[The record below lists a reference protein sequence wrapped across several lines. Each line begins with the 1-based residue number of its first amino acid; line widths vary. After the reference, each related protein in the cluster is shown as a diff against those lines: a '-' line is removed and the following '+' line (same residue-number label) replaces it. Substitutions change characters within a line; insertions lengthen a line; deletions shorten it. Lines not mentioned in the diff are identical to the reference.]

1 MRFNVRAFCA
11 ALTVTTM
18 LATAATP
25 ALAQKAAPAVDAAA
39 ADKTMSGR
47 ATAEERAVTTSHKT
61 ELNGKTISYKATAG
75 TLTIQNHD
83 GDPTGSMFYI
93 AYVADQPAGAPPR
106 PVTFLFNGGPGS
118 ASHWLNIGGIGPV
131 QAVTRAPEAT
141 GPAPYIM
148 RNSPGSILDK
158 SDLVFIDAVG
168 TGYSRPIGNTP
179 GTYFWGTE
187 QDMDSFARFITRWVT
202 VNERWGSPKFLFGES
217 YGTTRAAG
225 LVYRLQNQGMQFN
238 GVILLSLVVNG
249 DGGADNDYAVLVPTY
264 AATAWYHNRVP
275 NRPASLEAYLKEV
288 REFAR
293 GPYTLA
299 LSRGHSIDPAE
310 KRAVA
315 EQLSRY
321 IGLPVDY
328 LLSRN
333 LRVELE
339 AYRRELLK
347 DEAKI
352 TGRFDARFTAPHA
365 YGAMSGTFDPATDDP
380 ATAGVSSAYLSTYRD
395 YLSRDLG
402 YKTPMNFRSL
412 NNMEVAGAWDHKHR
426 APGNQMRTSPNV
438 ALDLAAAMR
447 SNPQLKVM
455 AMSGYFDMSTPF
467 FSGEYGLDHMLL
479 EPQLVPNVT
488 YRLYESGHMAFN
500 DQKALLKMKADLDKF
515 YEKTL
520 SERP

>member
-1 MRFNVRAFCA
+1 MRFNARGFCA
-11 ALTVTTM
+11 ALCLTTM
-18 LATAATP
+18 LATGP
-25 ALAQKAAPAVDAAA
+25 ALAEKPEAAAPAA
-39 ADKTMSGR
+39 ADQTMSGR
-47 ATAEERAVTTSHKT
+47 ATADERSVVTSHKT
-61 ELNGKTISYKATAG
+61 VLNGKTISYKATAG

-83 GDPTGSMFYI
+83 GDPTGSMFYV
-93 AYVADQPAGAPPR
+93 AYVADQPKDAPPR

-131 QAVTRAPEAT
+131 QAVTRAPAAT

-158 SDLVFIDAVG
+158 TDLVFIDAVG
-168 TGYSRPIGNTP
+168 TGYSRPIGKTP

-187 QDMDSFARFITRWVT
+187 QDMDSFARFITRYVT

-238 GVILLSLVVNG
+238 GVIMLSLVVNG
-249 DGGADNDYAVLVPTY
+249 DGGADNEYAMLVPTY
-264 AATAWYHNRVP
+264 AATAWYHNRVA
-275 NRPASLEAYLKEV
+275 NRPASLEAYMAEV

-299 LSRGHSIDPAE
+299 LSRGHAIDPAE

-328 LLSRN
+328 LMSRN
-333 LRVELE
+333 LRVDLE
-339 AYRRELLK
+339 AYRRELLR
-347 DEAKI
+347 DDAKI
-352 TGRFDARFTAPHA
+352 TGRFDSRFTAPNA
-365 YGAMSGTFDPATDDP
+365 YGAMSGSFDPATDDP

-412 NNMEVAGAWDHKHR
+412 NNMEIAGAWDHKHR
-426 APGNQMRTSPNV
+426 APGNQMRTSPNT

-447 SNPQLKVM
+447 SNPQLKVL
-455 AMSGYFDMSTPF
+455 AMNGYYDMSTPF
-467 FSGEYGLDHMLL
+467 FAGEYGLDHMLL
-479 EPQLVPNVT
+479 EPQLVPNVSFKH
-488 YRLYESGHMAFN
+488 YESGHMTYN
-500 DQKALLKMKADLDKF
+500 DQSILLKMKADLDAF
-515 YEKTL
+515 YDSTM
-520 SERP
+520 SSGH